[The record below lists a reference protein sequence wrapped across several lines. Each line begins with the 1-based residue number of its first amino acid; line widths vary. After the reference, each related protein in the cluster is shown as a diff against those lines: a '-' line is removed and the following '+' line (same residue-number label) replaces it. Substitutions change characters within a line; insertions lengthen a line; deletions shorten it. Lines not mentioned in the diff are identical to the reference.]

1 VYKVQVT
8 QSQSIY
14 HFFRHVGF
22 SATQGWTLRV
32 TLRVAFL
39 IWWLAA
45 KNIKLAGLY
54 KRNIWDIRFMPV
66 SILFTY
72 FHSYIKAQAHFSLSE
87 V

>member
-1 VYKVQVT
+1 MFTNFAIIRDPLLFWSCYN
-8 QSQSIY
+8 S
-14 HFFRHVGF
+14 
-22 SATQGWTLRV
+22 TLSFKDRVKV
-32 TLRVAFL
+32 TLRIAFL

-45 KNIKLAGLY
+45 KNIKLLGLY

-72 FHSYIKAQAHFSLSE
+72 FHSYIKAQALLTLSE

>member
-1 VYKVQVT
+1 MFTNFAFIRDPLLFWSCYNST
-8 QSQSIY
+8 SI
-14 HFFRHVGF
+14 FENRV
-22 SATQGWTLRV
+22 RV

-72 FHSYIKAQAHFSLSE
+72 FHSYIKAQALFSLSE